1 MHCNAHC
8 NPLPPIGRY
17 GWLYLHMPLT
27 MSVMLLGD
35 SMANGITI
43 ETLQFVRGRADWH
56 RACLCCSTA
65 AFHLLLGTVHVL
77 SAPGASPVNKK
88 KRCIVRFLSAA
99 SLLPVAGTS
108 WEAVSV
114 LLYISVVCIT
124 EVLSRVE
131 LATQVSAL
139 AFAIACPPTA
149 P

>member
-1 MHCNAHC
+1 
-8 NPLPPIGRY
+8 
-17 GWLYLHMPLT
+17 
-27 MSVMLLGD
+27 
-35 SMANGITI
+35 MANGITI
-43 ETLQFVRGRADWH
+43 ETLQFVQGRADWH

-124 EVLSRVE
+124 EVLVDLLQLEWDMAGQPQGDMAQEAMQYETLDQDKDR
-131 LATQVSAL
+131 AL
-139 AFAIACPPTA
+139 RLP
-149 P
+149 